1 MSLTVAAANG
11 GATIGTAQLDG
22 NIDVTATG
30 DIGGAF
36 DAGGDITLT
45 SDADLAASA
54 NARGGYIDSGSL
66 TPTASDIRI
75 AAAGN
80 VALTDSVAA
89 GGLNVD
95 AGRAASVTNASAGG
109 DAVLPAATT
118 RSGERRVGQECVRT

>member
-11 GATIGTAQLDG
+11 GATSGTAQLDG
-22 NIDVTATG
+22 KIDGTATG
-30 DIGGAF
+30 DSGGAF

-66 TPTASDIRI
+66 PPTASDIRI

-95 AGRAASVTNASAGG
+95 AGRRSEEHTSELQSLMRISYAVFCLKKTNLLAH
-109 DAVLPAATT
+109 
-118 RSGERRVGQECVRT
+118 GQA

>member
-66 TPTASDIRI
+66 TPTASDILI

-80 VALTDSVAA
+80 VALPDSVGAGGVNVAA
-89 GGLNVD
+89 GRRE
-95 AGRAASVTNASAGG
+95 AGSVGEEGG
-109 DAVLPAATT
+109 GTCRP
-118 RSGERRVGQECVRT
+118 GW

>member
-66 TPTASDIRI
+66 TPTASDFRI
-75 AAAGN
+75 AAAGD

-89 GGLNVD
+89 GGVNVD
-95 AGRAASVTNASAGG
+95 QGRESAVATATEGGAAGLV
-109 DAVLPAATT
+109 
-118 RSGERRVGQECVRT
+118 